1 MDDLIS
7 VKAIKEVPGR
17 GKKLITTCIFMPE
30 NPSVSMKTS
39 AYITGLIKNI
49 ETFRNSINKEW
60 ILRVYFDDMYISSI
74 SKKTIETAVKK
85 SMSSSVES
93 PNKYAYNDVSSVESV
108 DEHETIHVK
117 LNIKEN
123 KNYLKKSLKL
133 LNLYLNRVRESDEY
147 DNIELFSFKCP
158 EASLRGGTLGHSET
172 FGSIMRF
179 LPLYDD
185 NVDVFFCINSR
196 YTITPMLRKLIEEW
210 DASKKSL
217 FTFEYHTGFIQDCI
231 YNNFDRHINKV
242 KKRTDTPND
251 TLFTDVVNG
260 LFTLKSML
268 FKDSSFRTIETIG
281 KDSRNSR
288 FYRMKRLDGLV
299 YQHYISESHYSIAAG
314 IFGIKRNCP
323 FFAERVA
330 LFSKLLRYYIK
341 TKNEFPF
348 GIDEVLLKL
357 VIAFEIGTHAPV
369 TFKGKT
375 TIHYNKGKL
384 GVNYITHIVS
394 AERHQCSHL
403 SSIFDQSVSFV
414 SNSTSKKPLSINIS
428 YNFDLLDETLFQ
440 LNVHDSRSLFSGIK
454 PSDSID
460 YKICYTKKYGLY
472 INITNLFTSFNEYK
486 KLYLIDSK
494 YDNPLNDFLGSSYDK
509 YYTVFELQEYPQNK
523 IHLLLD
529 ELIHYYRKNVQHYHL
544 VMEEDTRA
552 RRKSRF
558 AKAEF
563 SSSSSSS
570 SSSLN
575 SPVRKLT
582 KKKQKQKPHN

>member
-1 MDDLIS
+1 
-7 VKAIKEVPGR
+7 
-17 GKKLITTCIFMPE
+17 
-30 NPSVSMKTS
+30 
-39 AYITGLIKNI
+39 
-49 ETFRNSINKEW
+49 
-60 ILRVYFDDMYISSI
+60 
-74 SKKTIETAVKK
+74 
-85 SMSSSVES
+85 
-93 PNKYAYNDVSSVESV
+93 
-108 DEHETIHVK
+108 
-117 LNIKEN
+117 
-123 KNYLKKSLKL
+123 
-133 LNLYLNRVRESDEY
+133 
-147 DNIELFSFKCP
+147 
-158 EASLRGGTLGHSET
+158 
-172 FGSIMRF
+172 
-179 LPLYDD
+179 
-185 NVDVFFCINSR
+185 
-196 YTITPMLRKLIEEW
+196 MLRKLIEEW

-544 VMEEDTRA
+544 VMEEDTRV

-570 SSSLN
+570 SSSNSNSNSN

>member
-1 MDDLIS
+1 MDDLIT
-7 VKAIKEVPGR
+7 VKAIKEVPGS
-17 GKKLITTCIFMPE
+17 GKKVITTCIFMPE

-49 ETFRNSINKEW
+49 ETFKNSINKEW
-60 ILRVYFDDMYISSI
+60 ILRVYFDDMYISAI
-74 SKKTIETAVKK
+74 SKKTMEASVKK
-85 SMSSSVES
+85 SASASAS
-93 PNKYAYNDVSSVESV
+93 PNKYAYNDVSSVESA
-108 DEHETIHVK
+108 DNHETVHVK

-123 KNYLKKSLKL
+123 KNYLKKNLKL
-133 LNLYLNRVRESDEY
+133 LNLYLNRVKESDEY
-147 DNIELFSFKCP
+147 DTIELFSFKCP
-158 EASLRGGTLGHSET
+158 EASLREGTLGHSET

-179 LPLYDD
+179 LPLYDE

-210 DASKKSL
+210 DSTNKSL

-231 YNNFDRHINKV
+231 YTNFDRHINKG
-242 KKRTDTPND
+242 ND
-251 TLFTDVVNG
+251 ALFTDVVNG

-281 KDSRNSR
+281 KDSRKSR

-299 YQHYISESHYSIAAG
+299 YQHYISESQYSIAAG
-314 IFGIKRNCP
+314 IFGIKRQCP
-323 FFAERVA
+323 FFGERVA

-357 VIAFEIGTHAPV
+357 VIAFELGTHAPV
-369 TFKGKT
+369 TLKGKT

-394 AERHQCSHL
+394 KERHQCSHL
-403 SSIFDQSVSFV
+403 PNIFDQSVSFV
-414 SNSTSKKPLSINIS
+414 SNSTTKKPLSFNLS
-428 YNFDLLDETLFQ
+428 YKFDLLDETLFQ
-440 LNVHDSRSLFSGIK
+440 LHVHDSRSLFSGIK

-494 YDNPLNDFLGSSYDK
+494 YNNPLNDFLGSSYDK
-509 YYTVFELQEYPQNK
+509 YYTVFELQEYPQHK

-544 VMEEDTRA
+544 VMEEDTRV

-570 SSSLN
+570 NSSEASPK

-582 KKKQKQKPHN
+582 KKKQKPHD